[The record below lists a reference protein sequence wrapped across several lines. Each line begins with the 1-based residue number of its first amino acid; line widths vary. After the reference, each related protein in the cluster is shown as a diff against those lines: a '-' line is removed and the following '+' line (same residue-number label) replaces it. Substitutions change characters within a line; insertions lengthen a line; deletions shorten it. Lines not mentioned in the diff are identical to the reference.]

1 MKGMLKLK
9 KSAVIAAVCMVMLC
23 VLGYSEP
30 TPEQVKERT
39 QLLLQAINSN
49 NVEQA
54 KVCIK
59 LGADVNAKVYFRK
72 GQDMT
77 INRDEIP
84 YYDVS
89 TYTLLTYAVEY
100 EKSKDIVELL
110 IKSGVDLNAKNDS
123 DCTALMLAAMRGRK
137 DVTELLVRAGVDID
151 INALSAAIMRGWD
164 TETTDK
170 AKYQRYKDIVELF
183 IKAGAD
189 VNAKDNSG
197 YTVLMLAAGE
207 SGDKDMVDLLIK
219 SGADVNAKANG
230 GWTALMNA
238 VYYDRDKNVVEL
250 LIKSGADVST
260 KDNKGKTALMRARNK
275 DIAETLIKAGAD
287 GGEALICTI
296 KERSFDTAEILI
308 NAGAD
313 VNAKDSEGISVL
325 TYAILYGR
333 NDIADLLRAAGAKE

>member
-1 MKGMLKLK
+1 MKGMLTLK
-9 KSAVIAAVCMVMLC
+9 KSVVMLAMC
-23 VLGYSEP
+23 LAVLCLPGYSEP

-39 QLLLQAINSN
+39 QLLCEAINSD

-59 LGADVNAKVYFRK
+59 LGADVNAKVYCVRNFNRK
-72 GQDMT
+72 YYITTYEQ
-77 INRDEIP
+77 
-84 YYDVS
+84 YYDYSV
-89 TYTLLTYAVEY
+89 YTPLTYAVEY
-100 EKSKDIVELL
+100 NKSKDIVELL
-110 IKSGVDLNAKNDS
+110 IKSGADLNAKNDGN
-123 DCTALMLAAMRGRK
+123 TVLMLAARRGRK
-137 DVTELLVRAGVDID
+137 DVTELLIRAGVDID
-151 INALSAAIMRGWD
+151 TNALIAAIMRGWD

-170 AKYQRYKDIVELF
+170 AKYQRYKDIVELL
-183 IKAGAD
+183 IKSGAE
-189 VNAKDNSG
+189 VNAKDG
-197 YTVLMLAAGE
+197 VYTVLMLAAGE
-207 SGDKDMVDLLIK
+207 SGDKDIVDLLIK
-219 SGADVNAKANG
+219 SGADVNAKTND
-230 GWTALMNA
+230 GWTALMYA

-296 KERSFDTAEILI
+296 KERSFDTAKILI

-325 TYAILYGR
+325 TYAMLYGQ
-333 NDIADLLRAAGAKE
+333 NDIAELLRAAGAKE